1 MGHAAPVP
9 ISSAMSK
16 KQITTSQGYVPKCL
30 LTTMNVSLVSLQM
43 PEEVIETVLEWLEL
57 QQQNR
62 LSTGVWHTGVKGKL

>member
-1 MGHAAPVP
+1 
-9 ISSAMSK
+9 
-16 KQITTSQGYVPKCL
+16 
-30 LTTMNVSLVSLQM
+30 MNVSLVSLQM